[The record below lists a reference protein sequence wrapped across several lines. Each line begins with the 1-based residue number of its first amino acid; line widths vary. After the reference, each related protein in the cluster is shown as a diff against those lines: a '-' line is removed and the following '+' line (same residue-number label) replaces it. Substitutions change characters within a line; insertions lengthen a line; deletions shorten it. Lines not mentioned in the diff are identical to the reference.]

1 MNGSK
6 LLTSKIS
13 SNDATLRYVEFDSD
27 IIPKSTVNIDLGN
40 SSSRFTNVYSNSI
53 NTINLETTE
62 LLPSTSNA
70 EIGNSSNKFK
80 NIHTQNLNAVDVN
93 ATDINATDV
102 NVTDVNTTNIETK
115 TIKIPTTDNT
125 KHTTVT
131 YENNN
136 VKYTNS
142 DGEIV
147 YGITTSKDNPNK
159 IDPKFLDFTCLKFG
173 GTINPNKN
181 YTIDIFDGN
190 NLSTNILTYQNNV
203 TYGSSILVNFDNT
216 LGSSALNQQQID
228 SISGLYF
235 LSSESGN
242 LIYPSVV
249 LSLTKNELL
258 TKNQKW
264 FKENFSICS
273 EHTWND
279 IFGSDSDTATLISST
294 NINISLQEINDE
306 SSSLNTLDNTGSQT
320 YKYIEFNQ
328 NVQTNIRMVS
338 GKKISVSAMDIILFV
353 NKTHNSTSVTTQQI
367 NENAGNT

>member
-1 MNGSK
+1 M
-6 LLTSKIS
+6 
-13 SNDATLRYVEFDSD
+13 
-27 IIPKSTVNIDLGN
+27 
-40 SSSRFTNVYSNSI
+40 
-53 NTINLETTE
+53 
-62 LLPSTSNA
+62 
-70 EIGNSSNKFK
+70 
-80 NIHTQNLNAVDVN
+80 
-93 ATDINATDV
+93 
-102 NVTDVNTTNIETK
+102 TDVNTTNIETK

-367 NENAGNT
+367 NENAGNNFEIISFNHPGSSSVSVSGIDNNSVTTEKLTNDSVTREKLNSNVAGSGLTQDTDGSLKISSGGVSATELQMILSREKN